1 MKFYLQVQRE
11 AEIGLRT
18 TPPEKF
24 GVRYRPFIG
33 YSVMGRNLTIEKL
46 QKAVSNIGENKLAE
60 LMVHPGYV
68 SKGSKFTYTIF
79 FYFHYLKSVD
89 PLTDKWSA
97 LNLSLEKILL
107 IFGPFIGLNF
117 NP

>member
-18 TPPEKF
+18 TPPEEF

-68 SKGSKFTYTIF
+68 SKGRNLHTRYFFIF
-79 FYFHYLKSVD
+79 ITSNRW
-89 PLTDKWSA
+89 T
-97 LNLSLEKILL
+97 LL
-107 IFGPFIGLNF
+107 RPNGQP
-117 NP
+117 